1 MPTYRDNIADFASLL
16 SLLYANK
23 SKTES
28 QAIALAADKPSTVYL
43 TTDTHSIVSEGVVY
57 GRGSQMTNAFRLVAD
72 TSGQASWDTSCI
84 YLVPTGTAGQYTAYS
99 YSGSSWSNVGTQTLS
114 VVQLAANVSYDNTKT
129 PTLGAT
135 VQAAI
140 ESLATT
146 VKWEFIRAVFPSV
159 QIHEYW
165 SLSSVFRPA
174 ALNASGTVITQ
185 SSNAWGIYYS
195 LVPLPKGTLVHMSV
209 TYSTAHALTYAI
221 STSSPATYYAEH
233 SNSLIGYAADD
244 VLYRAT
250 VKVND
255 VYFELPY
262 DGYIIYSR
270 CTSNV
275 SVALAFQYWPLDQY
289 KQLLEQ

>member
-72 TSGQASWDTSCI
+72 TSGQSSWDTSCI

-114 VVQLAANVSYDNTKT
+114 VVQQASGVIYDNTGT
-129 PTLGAT
+129 PDLGAT

-140 ESLATT
+140 KDIATT
-146 VKWEFIRAVFPSV
+146 VKWNFIRDVFPSV
-159 QIHEYW
+159 NISSYW
-165 SLSSVFRPA
+165 SLSPIVRPA
-174 ALNASGTVITQ
+174 ALNASGVVITQ
-185 SSNAWGIYYS
+185 SSTAWGIYYS
-195 LVPLPKGTLVHMSV
+195 LVKIPKGTLVHMTV
-209 TYSTAHALTYAI
+209 TYSTAHALTFAI
-221 STSSPATYYAEH
+221 GTSSPQDYYTSH

-262 DGYIIYSR
+262 DGYVIYSR

-275 SVALAFQYWPLDQY
+275 SVSLSLDFWPLDQY